1 MHYDRQKQTLFF
13 NSIAFTH
20 IYLEL
25 NHLLPSGSPNF
36 LMQCLQ
42 HIRVLVINGVLMYM
56 NIEKRIG
63 IYSMRSQGKIYL
75 SKIQKR

>member
-25 NHLLPSGSPNF
+25 NHLLSGSPNF

-42 HIRVLVINGVLMYM
+42 HIRVLVINGV
-56 NIEKRIG
+56 
-63 IYSMRSQGKIYL
+63 
-75 SKIQKR
+75 